1 MEVNALPKFDI
12 SDNPTD
18 CCPKFNPEGWDAQEI
33 QFKDKLFVKAKTRS
47 ILRIPL
53 ISATYSTRSR
63 PPIPED
69 LGQFVGAKRR
79 C

>member
-1 MEVNALPKFDI
+1 MSKKQNKFTRLCESGNVEEV
-12 SDNPTD
+12 
-18 CCPKFNPEGWDAQEI
+18 
-33 QFKDKLFVKAKTRS
+33 
-47 ILRIPL
+47 RIPL

>member
-1 MEVNALPKFDI
+1 LKSGNKGEQSDLAVGIQGYFHAENAIVCAAGKHMLAI
-12 SDNPTD
+12 GQHQATD
-18 CCPKFNPEGWDAQEI
+18 
-33 QFKDKLFVKAKTRS
+33 R
-47 ILRIPL
+47 LRIPL